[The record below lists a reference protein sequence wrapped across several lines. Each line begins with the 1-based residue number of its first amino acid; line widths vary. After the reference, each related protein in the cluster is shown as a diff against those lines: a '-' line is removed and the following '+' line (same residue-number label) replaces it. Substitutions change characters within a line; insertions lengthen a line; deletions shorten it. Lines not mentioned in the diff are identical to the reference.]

1 MGEYSSLNVANIV
14 LMLLRLLHYMHFQP
28 QLGVVTRTVGRAA
41 SDMVHFFIL
50 FFIVVISYSF
60 LSHLIFGATIEQF
73 STFGLTMQTMV
84 NVLLGRVDIG
94 AITTEM
100 HDTSGSLFFYSYI
113 VLGFL
118 ILLNM
123 LLAIILDAYS
133 VVKSTAM
140 ASQTLS
146 DDMKFL
152 LNTTV
157 REWKRPKDVMR
168 ARDLHL
174 VVDAWMG
181 STEEVLRQTMME
193 SINGKPFL
201 EVDDHKVSRDALR
214 GIIKSYVDHH
224 IKVENMP
231 PEAKNDVDEVVDS
244 IMYHYAKD
252 TVRNNHLNKGKHLGT
267 LTREFSGLLTTNAKV
282 SPSVE
287 MAEMASGESPGD
299 VSADNQLKPDVP
311 DLAASAAHVLEW
323 AKRQRK
329 KKPHSR
335 RHTTG
340 RTGRR
345 QKKDRADED

>member
-1 MGEYSSLNVANIV
+1 
-14 LMLLRLLHYMHFQP
+14 
-28 QLGVVTRTVGRAA
+28 
-41 SDMVHFFIL
+41 
-50 FFIVVISYSF
+50 
-60 LSHLIFGATIEQF
+60 
-73 STFGLTMQTMV
+73 
-84 NVLLGRVDIG
+84 
-94 AITTEM
+94 
-100 HDTSGSLFFYSYI
+100 
-113 VLGFL
+113 
-118 ILLNM
+118 M

-152 LNTTV
+152 FNTTV

-193 SINGKPFL
+193 SINGKSFL

-214 GIIKSYVDHH
+214 GIVKSYVDHH

-231 PEAKNDVDEVVDS
+231 PEAKDDVDEVVDS

-252 TVRNNHLNKGKHLGT
+252 TVLNNHLNKGKHLGT

-282 SPSVE
+282 APAIE
-287 MAEMASGESPGD
+287 MAEMASGKSPHD
-299 VSADNQLKPDVP
+299 VSAQALKPNVP

-323 AKRQRK
+323 A
-329 KKPHSR
+329 
-335 RHTTG
+335 
-340 RTGRR
+340 RR
-345 QKKDRADED
+345 QKDNDKKKQNRRTRRARTRLEPKKMRSEPESTP